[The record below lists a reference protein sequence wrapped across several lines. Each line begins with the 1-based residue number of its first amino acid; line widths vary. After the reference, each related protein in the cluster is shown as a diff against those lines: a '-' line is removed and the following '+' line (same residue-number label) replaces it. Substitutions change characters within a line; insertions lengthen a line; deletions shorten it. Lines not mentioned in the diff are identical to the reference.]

1 MLLLVNPDHSASFH
15 LKHMIIYIIA
25 VRVYDIAMLLRIL
38 QTDID
43 IPQNKYSLK
52 LPLQSSLEVCS
63 VNF

>member
-1 MLLLVNPDHSASFH
+1 
-15 LKHMIIYIIA
+15 MIIYIIA